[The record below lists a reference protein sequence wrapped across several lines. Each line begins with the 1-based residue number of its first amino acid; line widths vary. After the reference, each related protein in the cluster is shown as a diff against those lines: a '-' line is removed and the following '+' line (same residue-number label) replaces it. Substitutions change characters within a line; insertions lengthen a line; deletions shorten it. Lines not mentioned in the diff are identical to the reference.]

1 LERIIVEENP
11 ATAAADR
18 DRLIEKYVRSER
30 YSGFESQANGLNHLA
45 FAARDLDETIEFYT
59 QVVGLKLLRVRPLDG
74 DPASTMVF
82 FDMGR
87 GEFLA
92 FLKLHDVKQPAARG
106 TGGIHHFAL
115 TVDRQQYRN
124 FKDRAEERGIKYQT
138 ISHEILDSISALDPN
153 GVEVEL
159 SVWNIDPKDM
169 QQE

>member
-1 LERIIVEENP
+1 MKGQ
-11 ATAAADR
+11 TGSAAAER
-18 DRLIEKYVRSER
+18 EHLIEKYVRDSR
-30 YSGFESQANGLNHLA
+30 FSGFESQADGLNHLA
-45 FAARDLDETIEFYT
+45 FIAKDLEATIDFYT

-74 DPASTMVF
+74 DPDSTMVF

-92 FLKLHDVKQPAARG
+92 FLKLHDVAKSAVQG
-106 TGGIHHFAL
+106 VGGVHHFAL
-115 TVDRQQYRN
+115 TIDREQYRN
-124 FKDRAEERGIKYQT
+124 FKSRAEARGIKCNT

-169 QQE
+169 QQT

>member
-1 LERIIVEENP
+1 MEDKA
-11 ATAAADR
+11 ATAAAER
-18 DRLIEKYVRSER
+18 DRLIEKYVRSES
-30 YSGFESQANGLNHLA
+30 YSGFESEADGLNHLA
-45 FAARDLDETIEFYT
+45 FAAKDLDETIEFYT

-92 FLKLHDVKQPAARG
+92 FLKLHDVKRPATPG

-124 FKDRAEERGIKYQT
+124 FKERAEESGIKYQT

>member
-1 LERIIVEENP
+1 MKKS
-11 ATAAADR
+11 AASAAANR

-30 YSGFESQANGLNHLA
+30 YSGFESQADGLNHLA
-45 FAARDLDETIEFYT
+45 FVAKDLDETIEFYT

-74 DPASTMVF
+74 DPASTMIF
-82 FDMGR
+82 FDMGK

-92 FLKLHDVKQPAARG
+92 FLKLHDTKRAAAPG

-115 TVDRQQYRN
+115 TVDRKQYQN
-124 FKDRAEERGIKYQT
+124 FRDRAEERDIKYQT